1 MIAAGVGCRKG
12 CDGAEIAGLLTA
24 AFDEA
29 ALTAAQRAAVRLAV
43 PALKRDEPGVADAA
57 RRLDLPVTVIDAAAL
72 AAAQARTVTR
82 SATVAAAVGLASVAE
97 AAALAAVGPSGRL
110 LLPRRSTPR
119 ATVALAATNALA
131 APAVSESSP

>member
-43 PALKRDEPGVADAA
+43 PAIKRDEPGVADAA
-57 RRLDLPVTVIDAAAL
+57 RRLDLPVTVIDAASL
-72 AAAQARTVTR
+72 AAAQDRTVTR

-119 ATVALAATNALA
+119 ATVALATDALA
-131 APAVSESSP
+131 ALALSESTP

>member
-43 PALKRDEPGVADAA
+43 PAIKRDEPGVADAA
-57 RRLDLPVTVIDAAAL
+57 RRLDLPVTVIDAASL
-72 AAAQARTVTR
+72 AAAQDRTVTR
-82 SATVAAAVGLASVAE
+82 SATVAAAGGLATVAE
-97 AAALAAVGPSGRL
+97 A
-110 LLPRRSTPR
+110 
-119 ATVALAATNALA
+119 
-131 APAVSESSP
+131 